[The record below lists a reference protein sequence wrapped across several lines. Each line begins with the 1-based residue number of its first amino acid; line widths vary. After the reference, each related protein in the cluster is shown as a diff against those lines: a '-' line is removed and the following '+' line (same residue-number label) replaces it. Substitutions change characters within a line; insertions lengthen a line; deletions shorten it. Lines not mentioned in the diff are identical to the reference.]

1 MLHTR
6 PRQNINFISRPCIYI
21 HGMYMNFINILSI
34 HTGLNFQNTAHVD
47 AFLYDEA
54 DVEELT
60 NDGKI
65 PTHFCRNC
73 GGKNIGEVELL
84 THSCGRDDL
93 EFIFDALLP
102 ELIGGKVLLDVGS
115 RIGAVL
121 FGAYIYS
128 NSSAIIG

>member
-1 MLHTR
+1 
-6 PRQNINFISRPCIYI
+6 
-21 HGMYMNFINILSI
+21 MNFIDILSI
-34 HTGLNFQNTAHVD
+34 HIGLNFQNTAHVD

-60 NDGKI
+60 NSGKI

-73 GGKNIGEVELL
+73 GGKNIGEVELM

-102 ELIGGKVLLDVGS
+102 ELSDGKVLLDVGS

-128 NSSAIIG
+128 NSSAIIGPD

>member
-1 MLHTR
+1 MVY
-6 PRQNINFISRPCIYI
+6 IS
-21 HGMYMNFINILSI
+21 MNFIDILSI
-34 HTGLNFQNTAHVD
+34 HIGLNFQNTAHVD

-60 NDGKI
+60 NSGKI

-73 GGKNIGEVELL
+73 GGKNIGEVELM

-102 ELIGGKVLLDVGS
+102 ELSGGKVLLDVGS

-128 NSSAIIG
+128 NSSTIIGPD